1 MEGCG
6 CGGYG
11 SKWPSSQP
19 SRPTLSGYHL
29 LGVGRVV
36 MVMADPACP
45 SSSFLGSGQ
54 VWTVGME
61 RQGRETCRVNWTWRT
76 HPVFEPGRINW
87 CPGMQAGDLS
97 HEDTPAR
104 SWERRRDPVWASTG
118 TELLP
123 HLKTLE
129 GQPGDNPS
137 PPMPIC
143 PSYAIIYLSVCHLS
157 ITYLSIIYHLLIH

>member
-1 MEGCG
+1 MAIPQ
-6 CGGYG
+6 
-11 SKWPSSQP
+11 PSS
-19 SRPTLSGYHL
+19 PTLSGYHL

-45 SSSFLGSGQ
+45 SSSLLGSGQ
-54 VWTVGME
+54 VWMVGME
-61 RQGRETCRVNWTWRT
+61 RQGRETCRVNQAWRT

-104 SWERRRDPVWASTG
+104 SWDRRRVSAWASTG

-123 HLKTLE
+123 HLKTLA
-129 GQPGDNPS
+129 GQPGDNLCLS
-137 PPMPIC
+137 VHHMLSFIC
-143 PSYAIIYLSVCHLS
+143 PSVTYHLPVYHLS
-157 ITYLSIIYHLLIH
+157 FIH